1 MLSKSLYS
9 EAQTWK
15 QKFKDNSVTL
25 SLKDDKFHK
34 SWKEL
39 FEKLYNDKR
48 FRNRIEK
55 ELSEEL
61 RDDDNLIMHPQPDY
75 VFNAFKLTSFKK
87 LKVVIIGQD
96 PYFDHEIH
104 ENKNVSQA
112 MGLSFSVPVGI
123 KVPSSLRNIYV
134 NLKKYG
140 HIENIPEHGNL
151 ESWAEQG
158 CLLLN
163 TALTVKDGSANKNC
177 HQFIWGWF
185 TDEIISYISEKK
197 ENVVFV
203 LWGSHALGKKDL
215 IDEKKHEIIIS
226 SHPSGLSVGKPMKE
240 YPAFNA
246 NDHFGKINQKLKEW
260 GRSEIDWNLE

>member
-1 MLSKSLYS
+1 MLSKSSYS
-9 EAQTWK
+9 KVPTWK
-15 QKFKDNSVTL
+15 EKFADNKVSL
-25 SLKDDKFHK
+25 SLLDKDFHK

-39 FEKLYNDKR
+39 FEKLSNDKR
-48 FRNRIEK
+48 FQNRVER

-61 RDDDNLIMHPQPDY
+61 KDDEKLIMHPPPDY
-75 VFNAFKLTSFKK
+75 VFNAFKLTTFKK

-96 PYFDHEIH
+96 PYFDHETH
-104 ENKNVSQA
+104 ENRNVSQA
-112 MGLSFSVPVGI
+112 MGLSFSVPFGI
-123 KVPSSLRNIYV
+123 KVPSSLRNIYA

-140 HIENIPEHGNL
+140 HIQNIPEHGNL

-163 TALTVKDGSANKNC
+163 TSLTVKDGTINKNC

-185 TDEIISYISEKK
+185 TDEIISYISDNK
-197 ENVVFV
+197 EHVIFV

-215 IDEKKHEIIIS
+215 IDTNKHEVIVS

-246 NDHFGKINQKLKEW
+246 NDHFGKINEKLKEW
-260 GRSEIDWNLE
+260 DRNEIDWNL